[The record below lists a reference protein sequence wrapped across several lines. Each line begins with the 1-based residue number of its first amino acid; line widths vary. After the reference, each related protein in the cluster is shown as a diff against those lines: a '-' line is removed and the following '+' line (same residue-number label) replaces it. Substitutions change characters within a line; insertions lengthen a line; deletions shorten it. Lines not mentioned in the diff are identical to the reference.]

1 MADTLLPT
9 ATITG
14 MDTATTIEPASRTDA
29 LPTELFLWLSPAFPV
44 GSFAFSHG
52 LEKLVEDRAITDK
65 ASLLIWLADLAQVG
79 SLHNDLLLLA
89 EAWRATRAQDRER
102 LAVAADLAAAL
113 QPGSE
118 RQAESLTQGRGFIAA
133 ALAAWELPTL
143 TFLAQRALNRLAY
156 PICIGTAAADRGIGL
171 LPTLE
176 AYAVAFCSNLT
187 SAAIRLSVIGQFDA
201 QRIHA
206 ALMPVLKTAALDA
219 TAGCLEDIGSAC
231 FAADFASL
239 AHETQHTRLFRS

>member
-1 MADTLLPT
+1 M
-9 ATITG
+9 ITG
-14 MDTATTIEPASRTDA
+14 MDIATTTEPAGLTDT
-29 LPTELFLWLSPAFPV
+29 LPAELFLWLSPAFPV
-44 GSFAFSHG
+44 GGFAFSHG
-52 LEKLVEDRAITDK
+52 LEKLVEDQAVTDR
-65 ASLLIWLADLAQVG
+65 ASLRTWLADLAQHG

-89 EAWRATRAQDRER
+89 EAWRAARAQDRER
-102 LAVAADLAAAL
+102 LTAAADLAAAL
-113 QPGSE
+113 QPGAE
-118 RQAESLTQGRGFIAA
+118 RQAETLTQGRGFVATC
-133 ALAAWELPTL
+133 LAAWEVPNL
-143 TFLAQRALNRLAY
+143 TFLAQRSLNRIAY

-176 AYAVAFCSNLT
+176 AYALAFCSNLT

-206 ALMPVLKTAALDA
+206 ALVPLLKTAALDA

-231 FAADFASL
+231 FATDYASL